1 MPLQV
6 IAFMDHLGFLLLRSP
21 GRAIDSVQSL
31 APSTELVVNVIYPRL
46 LKRFAQSEPSIEGAS
61 GRGLIR

>member
-6 IAFMDHLGFLLLRSP
+6 IAFMDHLGFLLVP
-21 GRAIDSVQSL
+21 GRAIDSGKRH
-31 APSTELVVNVIYPRL
+31 IPRL